1 MFFSFI
7 PLFLFMLAVSVDS
20 LSAGFAY
27 GTSRVKIKPLAAVF
41 LVFIPSATITLMTE
55 IGSFIFSL
63 FPSWLFST
71 FSFLLLFILGCEKMA
86 ESLIR
91 HLAAKY
97 PNIIEN
103 WACKIKQLNII
114 FTIYFSPEDANK
126 QDIQVL
132 SSKEAFFLSLA
143 LSLDSV
149 FASMAFSCQ
158 VPSLVIVFLLA
169 VIFHFLLFLS
179 GFLLG
184 VLVSKKFPIDL
195 SWLSGLFLLLL
206 SLYALV

>member
-1 MFFSFI
+1 MLTTII
-7 PLFLFMLAVSVDS
+7 PILVFMLAVSVDS

-27 GTSRVKIKPLAAVF
+27 GTSRVKIKALAGIF
-41 LVFIPSATITLMTE
+41 LVFIPSITITVMTKL
-55 IGSFIFSL
+55 GAFIFSL

-71 FSFLLLFILGCEKMA
+71 LSFLLLFILGFEKLI

-91 HLAAKY
+91 HVAAAY
-97 PNIIEN
+97 PNTIGN
-103 WACKIKQLNII
+103 WACRIKQLNII

-126 QDIQVL
+126 QDTQVL
-132 SSKEAFFLSLA
+132 SAKEAFFLSLA
-143 LSLDSV
+143 LSLDSI

-158 VPSLVIVFLLA
+158 VSSLIVFFLLA
-169 VIFHFLLFLS
+169 LLFHFLLFLS

-184 VLVSKKFPIDL
+184 RLISKKFSIEL

-206 SLYALV
+206 ALYSLA